1 MLYSR
6 IFIYIF
12 TVSLTISAG
21 QVADLIQN
29 ASQFASY
36 SSTGPITITGEISY
50 SEANSLNSVDA
61 TSITATVTET
71 SITNLSSIAVDNASR
86 SGLNSFTFTVTDTSA
101 TAAELTSVQTLTSV
115 AVNAGN
121 ITAIDASSSSDLATL
136 FTGTVPTTIATLP
149 ITVNDTTI
157 DAATLNTIE
166 GYSTG
171 ATTATA
177 TTIEGSAA
185 DIVTAFA
192 DADIDHSTVTAA
204 TVTGTTVA
212 ASDLNTIESV
222 ITGVTTVSEAT
233 TLTGTFAQVDETMDH
248 NNLDADN
255 GGATP
260 ERISGLDNVNVTLT
274 STTVAVDGA
283 LGPTAANVE
292 TLIGKIGTGNV
303 TATISD
309 TGITDFLNAGNL
321 RITGTGHA
329 LTITLVDDAFT
340 AAQVAAV
347 NDLDATTTVNIVL
360 DPATA
365 ALTSPALTGTATEL
379 ATYLASTGIDNTG
392 TEATVL
398 VSDAS
403 ITVTELNAITDN
415 TSGTVT
421 ATLSNNDIA
430 DLEGI
435 TGTGNALTITLVEL
449 SQEASKLNTLADLT
463 TAGLI
468 TATTVTSVSGT
479 ATEVE
484 DLYSNNI
491 GKFVA
496 GDLVGA
502 TVSVTLSD
510 TALDADLLM
519 AIDTV
524 AGGTI
529 DVSAATSI
537 SGTSANVTAAFAAA
551 AADISGL
558 ATTIP
563 VTITGETDGIVNAA
577 NLITIA
583 GTTAGGG
590 DGSGGAQGQTSGL
603 ITVASDATSISG
615 SYANVNAAF
624 LAENPALATTSAHI
638 SGVNGLDLTITA
650 GDGTFAGVAATAL
663 TIAEL
668 QALEAA
674 SYTLGT
680 ITANVETVGDITLL
694 TAADPAFGTG
704 NALAF
709 EFSDATV
716 SATNLLALDGIT
728 SGVITATSAVA
739 NQPAITGSVSDVKS
753 VYALTTAISGIE
765 DSAISLSDTGNV
777 TALDLISI
785 NGDTTGVVD
794 AVNIT
799 QITGDF
805 TDLNSVLTA
814 GAGAINNVGT
824 QKITV
829 TDATIAAADITTL
842 IGNGTADNG
851 ITTGDIE
858 FLATTLSGTDTAI
871 DAITATAA
879 AGGTAALYATNNAGT
894 ITGLS
899 NLNYSL
905 SAAITAGSALALAA
919 NTTGVV
925 TADISTAALNGNTGN
940 VDDTTNGVITEIDAA
955 TFTETAN
962 IFNFTITDASVAASD
977 VVRLEGLT
985 QGTITLDTNGAVAGG
1000 GPILTGNISDINSV
1014 ITNTSIS
1021 GYTSS
1026 DITVTGGLSVSQLED
1041 ITAITSGTVTAVITD
1056 NDMATLAG
1064 ITTTGHN
1071 LSITVTDASV
1081 VATELT
1087 ALDAKTIGT
1096 LTVSATNTLTG
1107 TYTEVDAVLDA
1118 TTITGRATV
1127 GATISGSVS
1136 VANANLMDA
1145 KTTGVITAS
1154 ITETDLD
1161 TLATGAGILTDAN
1174 ANNVYTITVDKQT
1187 SETEPPTDAL
1197 VETISAANL
1206 NTLNGL
1212 TAGVITVT
1220 APTIS
1225 GSYEDLDTAFTANT
1239 AGTIT
1244 GLETKAVTIADPTGI
1259 TQTEA
1264 EAAQDFSSGVVTATI
1279 INGDITTID
1288 APGDANFD
1296 QGTGVNAIQTGNA
1309 TVTTV
1314 AAEGDL
1320 ITVTAAAAS
1329 AGAATYA
1336 TGALFTADA
1345 ANVVTV
1351 GGGTGAEF
1359 NITTDG
1365 AGAYTV
1371 ALTAGGQNYDAGDT
1385 ITILGAALGG
1395 GGDLVITL
1403 AAGSL
1408 ANTRTVEA
1416 NTGTYSGVAAT
1427 GGSGT
1432 GATFDVVVASDG
1444 SITSVAVNTA
1454 GTGYASG
1461 ETLTIDGAL
1470 IGGDGTDDDISFQTT
1485 AIGFNNIADFLAQ
1498 DANSNYDIES
1508 GNAFSI
1514 TFDDA
1519 NIAAADLIQADSM
1532 TSGLITLSGTSIT
1545 GTTAD
1550 LISVYESANAA
1561 TPGIAGIGAYA
1572 LSVQNPLTSDGTLS
1586 AADLVTLTTAA
1597 TGTTGVITVDPL
1609 VTSAA
1614 GVDNGATTI
1623 TNLSGSYTDVHA
1635 ILTLDKTVAD
1645 VAADDTGVLAA
1656 NNTIVGV
1663 MGATTPITVTLT
1675 DTSNTVA
1682 EVNDIVDNYADM
1694 GALTATITE
1703 TDMATLQPTAVAG
1716 SGLTATAGSYTITVG
1731 DTSVAADR
1739 LNALNALT
1747 DVDITVN
1754 STTLTGALTAVG
1766 VAGDVNTALSAGGLS
1781 GIASIAVT
1789 SDDATNTVAQ
1799 VNNIS
1804 GQTTGVVTATITE
1817 GDLTTLDTITG
1828 TGNAYD
1834 IEVTDASIDAATLN
1848 VLDGKTTVAVDVSS
1862 TNITGFLS
1870 DIKAAYD
1877 STGITGLGNET
1888 ITVSDTGTIS
1898 SQDLNDLNDLTTGV
1912 VTVSA
1917 VSTISGSLAEIVDSY
1932 STDNISGVITGL
1944 SNEAITITDT
1954 GSVSAADL
1962 ITVTTAA
1969 TGTTGTV
1976 TANDVTAIS
1985 GTYSDITSAYGAGI
1999 VGLGEEAITST
2010 DSVTVAEANALDLLT
2025 SGVITADIST
2035 DDIDALEDL
2044 TGTGNAYTITVADSS
2059 VSAAKLTALN
2069 AKTTVD
2075 VIVSSATVTGTAT
2088 EIDAAYDATGFTGL
2102 NSEALTVNSG
2112 TASVSEVNT
2121 LGGHTTGV
2129 VTATVTEGDMTTLA
2143 GITETGNALSVTVT
2157 DTTVSATALTALDG
2171 KTTVAVDASSV
2182 TTLTGTDT
2190 DQLAAYAAHRDGTIT
2205 GLDSSFDAAS
2215 YLASHSDLLRTYT
2228 KASVKSYFF
2237 DFGIAEGRALDTFDE
2252 ATYLASYTDLL
2263 AYFGT
2268 DTSDVTT
2275 HYVDFGYGEGRST
2288 DAFDELGYIASYAD
2302 LTEYIGVDATT
2313 AVSHYINFGYGEG
2326 RSVTFDAESYLD
2338 ANADLKAFIQ
2348 DDLEL
2353 AKKHYILHGA
2363 DEGRLLA

>member
-1 MLYSR
+1 M
-6 IFIYIF
+6 
-12 TVSLTISAG
+12 SLTISAG

-71 SITNLSSIAVDNASR
+71 SITNLSGIAVDNASR

-121 ITAIDASSSSDLATL
+121 ITAIEGSSSTDLATL
-136 FTGTVPTTIATLP
+136 FTGTVPTNIATVP

-171 ATTATA
+171 ATTTTA
-177 TTIEGSAA
+177 TTIEGSAE

-204 TVTGTTVA
+204 TVTGSTVA

-222 ITGVTTVSEAT
+222 ITGVTTVSGAT

-248 NNLDADN
+248 NNLDGDN

-309 TGITDFLNAGNL
+309 TGITSFLDANGDP
-321 RITGTGHA
+321 RITGTGHS

-347 NDLDATTTVNIVL
+347 NDLDATTTVNITL
-360 DPATA
+360 TPAGGA
-365 ALTSPALTGTATEL
+365 DSPTLTGTATEL
-379 ATYLASTGIDNTG
+379 AAYLASTGIDNTG
-392 TEATVL
+392 SEATVL

-449 SQEASKLNTLADLT
+449 SQEASKLNTLSDLT
-463 TAGLI
+463 NAGLI

-479 ATEVE
+479 ASEVE
-484 DLYSNNI
+484 DLYSNNLA
-491 GKFVA
+491 KFVA

-502 TVSVTLSD
+502 GVSVTLSD

-519 AIDTV
+519 AIDAI

-563 VTITGETDGIVNAA
+563 VTITGETNGVVDAA
-577 NLITIA
+577 NLMTIA
-583 GTTAGGG
+583 GTAINGTG
-590 DGSGGAQGQTSGL
+590 GQTTGL
-603 ITVASDATSISG
+603 VTVASDATSISG
-615 SYANVNAAF
+615 TLANVSAAF
-624 LAENPALATTSAHI
+624 LAENPALTTTSAHI
-638 SGVNGLDLTITA
+638 SGVNGLDLTFTGGGGA
-650 GDGTFAGVAATAL
+650 FAGNAGTAL

-668 QALEAA
+668 QDFEGLG
-674 SYTLGT
+674 YTYGT
-680 ITANVETVGDITLL
+680 ITANVETVADITTL

-704 NALAF
+704 NDLDF

-716 SATNLLALDGIT
+716 TATNLLALDAIT
-728 SGVITATSAVA
+728 SGVITASSAVA

-753 VYALTTAISGIE
+753 VYALTTAIGGID
-765 DSAISLSDTGNV
+765 DSAITLSDTGNV
-777 TALDLISI
+777 SALDLISI
-785 NGDTTGVVD
+785 NDDTTGQVD
-794 AVNIT
+794 ATNIT
-799 QITGDF
+799 RITGDVS
-805 TDLNSVLTA
+805 D
-814 GAGAINNVGT
+814 I
-824 QKITV
+824 ITV
-829 TDATIAAADITTL
+829 LNTADAALTGKGLVTQTISITDATIAAADLTT
-842 IGNGTADNG
+842 I
-851 ITTGDIE
+851 ISTGATGAGLTVGSIE
-858 FLATTLSGTDTAI
+858 ILATTLSGTANEIAVITGGAGVASLTAYV
-871 DAITATAA
+871 A
-879 AGGTAALYATNNAGT
+879 NNAGT
-894 ITGLS
+894 TVTGAD
-899 NLNYSL
+899 NLAFDVSETVDI
-905 SAAITAGSALALAA
+905 STAIGPAGQ
-919 NTTGVV
+919 TTGVV
-925 TADISTAALNGNTGN
+925 TVDVTDDAGGGALNTAVTGIL
-940 VDDTTNGVITEIDAA
+940 TVISAA
-955 TFTETAN
+955 GFDETSN
-962 IFNFTITDASVAASD
+962 IFNFTITDATVAASD
-977 VVRLEGLT
+977 IITLEGLT
-985 QGTITLDTNGAVAGG
+985 QGTITLDTNGATAGG
-1000 GPILTGNISDINSV
+1000 GPLITGNISNINSV
-1014 ITNTSIS
+1014 ITNSSIS
-1021 GYTSS
+1021 GYGDSA
-1026 DITVTGGLSVSQLED
+1026 ITVLGGLNVSQLED
-1041 ITAITSGTVTAVITD
+1041 ITAITSGTVTAVVTD
-1056 NDMATLAG
+1056 NDMATLSG
-1064 ITTTGHN
+1064 ITSTGNN
-1071 LSITVTDASV
+1071 LSLTVTDATV

-1087 ALDAKTIGT
+1087 ALDAKTTGT
-1096 LTVSATNTLTG
+1096 LTVSAANTVTG
-1107 TYTEVDAVLDA
+1107 NYTDVAAVLNA
-1118 TTITGRATV
+1118 TTITGRNAV
-1127 GATISGSVS
+1127 SVTISDSIS
-1136 VANANLMDA
+1136 VANANTTDGL
-1145 KTTGVITAS
+1145 TTGVITAS

-1161 TLATGAGILTDAN
+1161 TLATGAGILTDTN

-1187 SETEPPTDAL
+1187 EEDADPATTTL
-1197 VETISAANL
+1197 NETISAANL

-1225 GSYEDLDTAFTANT
+1225 GAYADIDAAFTANT
-1239 AGTIT
+1239 AAEIT
-1244 GLETKAVTIADPTGI
+1244 GLETKAVTITDASGI

-1264 EAAQDFSSGVVTATI
+1264 EAAQDLTSGVVTATI
-1279 INGDITTID
+1279 INGDIESID

-1309 TVTTV
+1309 TITAG
-1314 AAEGDL
+1314 AAAAGDL
-1320 ITVTAAAAS
+1320 ITVTAAAVSQGVAT
-1329 AGAATYA
+1329 TYA
-1336 TGALFTADA
+1336 TGDLFALDE

-1351 GGGTGAEF
+1351 GGGTGATF
-1359 NITTDG
+1359 DITTDG

-1444 SITSVAVNTA
+1444 SITSVAVNSA

-1461 ETLTIDGAL
+1461 ETLTIAGEL
-1470 IGGDGTDDDISFQTT
+1470 IGGDGTNDDISFQTT

-1532 TSGLITLSGTSIT
+1532 TSGLITLAGTSIT

-1550 LISVYESANAA
+1550 LISVYESANAT

-1572 LSVQNPLTSDGTLS
+1572 LTVQNPAASDGSLS
-1586 AADLVTLTTAA
+1586 ANDLVTLTTAA
-1597 TGTTGVITVDPL
+1597 TGTTGV
-1609 VTSAA
+1609 VTIDTTLTDAA
-1614 GVDNGATTI
+1614 SVATS
-1623 TNLSGSYTDVHA
+1623 LSGTYADVHT
-1635 ILTLDKTVAD
+1635 ILTLDKTLTQAEID
-1645 VAADDTGVLAA
+1645 AEQLAGTAAGSETGVLAA
-1656 NNTIVGV
+1656 NNTIAGIIDGTNAGV
-1663 MGATTPITVTLT
+1663 AIPVTLT

-1682 EVNDIVDNYADM
+1682 EVNDIVDNYT
-1694 GALTATITE
+1694 GIGVVTATITE

-1716 SGLTATAGSYTITVG
+1716 SGLTATAGAYTITI
-1731 DTSVAADR
+1731 DDASVDAG
-1739 LNALNALT
+1739 ALNTLNTLT
-1747 DVDITVN
+1747 TEDITVS
-1754 STTLTGALTAVG
+1754 STTLTGVLTAGGAV
-1766 VAGDVNTALSAGGLS
+1766 DTALGATGFIGLD
-1781 GIASIAVT
+1781 SIAVT
-1789 SDDATNTVAQ
+1789 SDQGTNSVAE

-1804 GQTTGVVTATITE
+1804 SQTTGVVTASITE
-1817 GDLTTLDTITG
+1817 TDLTTLDTITG
-1828 TGNAYD
+1828 TGNAYT
-1834 IEVTDASIDAATLN
+1834 ITVSGTTAADASIDAATLN
-1848 VLDGKTTVAVDVSS
+1848 VLDGKTTVDVAVTA

-1877 STGITGLGNET
+1877 ANGDTISGLGNET

-1917 VSTISGSLAEIVDSY
+1917 VTTISGTLAEIVDSY
-1932 STDNISGVITGL
+1932 SADNISGVITGL

-1976 TANDVTAIS
+1976 TANDVTAVS
-1985 GTYSDITSAYGAGI
+1985 GTYSDITSAYAAGI
-1999 VGLGEEAITST
+1999 EGLGEEAITAT

-2035 DDIDALEDL
+2035 DDIDALDDL

-2069 AKTTVD
+2069 AKTTVN

-2088 EIDAAYDATGFTGL
+2088 EIDAAYDASGFTGL

-2182 TTLTGTDT
+2182 TTLTGTET
-2190 DQLAAYAAHRDGTIT
+2190 EQLAAYAAHRDGTIT

-2302 LTEYIGVDATT
+2302 LIEYIGVDAST
-2313 AVSHYINFGYGEG
+2313 AVTHYINFGYGEG